1 VPGEPLESPASV
13 AGQSLAQA
21 DAAAW
26 KLGWAARGRYFEVR
40 LGRTLHV
47 NFPVIDTIPDG
58 VATSIKSIDLKAA
71 TYQDAARLTYRL
83 QKYVNEVS
91 EFAGGRMGNDVI
103 GPLDIQ
109 GRALSVAVPKGMT
122 VAQRDAIETVRSWAR
137 MKNNNPVQVSI
148 TEF

>member
-1 VPGEPLESPASV
+1 
-13 AGQSLAQA
+13 
-21 DAAAW
+21 
-26 KLGWAARGRYFEVR
+26 
-40 LGRTLHV
+40 
-47 NFPVIDTIPDG
+47 
-58 VATSIKSIDLKAA
+58 
-71 TYQDAARLTYRL
+71 
-83 QKYVNEVS
+83 
-91 EFAGGRMGNDVI
+91 MGNDVI